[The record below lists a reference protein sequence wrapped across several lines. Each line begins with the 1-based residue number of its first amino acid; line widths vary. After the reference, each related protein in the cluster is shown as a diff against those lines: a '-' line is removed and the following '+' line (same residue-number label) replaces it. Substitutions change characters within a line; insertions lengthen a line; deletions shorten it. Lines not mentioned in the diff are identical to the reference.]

1 MTKEYEI
8 RTYLKP
14 GDIGYITYL
23 HGILYAKEYGWDHTF
38 EAYVAGPLSDF
49 ARSNQPGARI
59 WIVEVSDKIY
69 GSIALTQLDTDHAQ
83 LRWFLLDPCLRGKGI
98 GKKLMTLLF
107 DFAKEKDYK
116 SIELWTVKGLEAASA
131 LYRRFGF
138 DLTEEHASNIWG
150 TTVIE
155 QKYIVNL

>member
-1 MTKEYEI
+1 MTEEYTI

-38 EAYVAGPLSDF
+38 EAYVAGPLSEF
-49 ARSNQPGARI
+49 AKSHNPGERI
-59 WIVEVSDKIY
+59 WIVEVADKIC
-69 GSIALTQLDTDHAQ
+69 GSIALTQIGTDIAQ

-98 GKKLMTLLF
+98 GKKLINLLL
-107 DFAKEKDYK
+107 DFAKEENYQF
-116 SIELWTVKGLEAASA
+116 IELWTVRGLEAAVA
-131 LYRRFGF
+131 LYRKFGF
-138 DLTEEHASNIWG
+138 ELTEEKSSNLWG

-155 QKYIVNL
+155 QKYLLSL